1 MITNLTV
8 HSAYSC
14 MSDIVLGGEATAINR
29 VNVVSTL
36 IVSG

>member
-14 MSDIVLGGEATAINR
+14 MSDIVLGSEATAINKID
-29 VNVVSTL
+29 VLSSL